1 MPLGPPQILDVGL
14 DKAARAIS
22 IAVVVNQNDPDLGLG
37 PEVVPE
43 GAFFFP
49 VEDFK
54 VPLDLGFLLLPRF
67 TLLAFSAA
75 LDPLRIANQL
85 AQKPLYRWTV
95 FSENGQAITSSSG
108 MDVSVHGSLDSLPK
122 DLRLLVCSGNQ
133 GLDAASDATVARL
146 RKHVR
151 FGGKVGGI
159 CTGAAT
165 LARAG
170 LLNDRIF
177 TMHWE
182 NQPGFV
188 ERYPDLIPSPKR
200 FEIDGDLWTC
210 GGGAAAT
217 EMMLSIIQRDYGRDF
232 AIVVSDMCLNY
243 GELAPHAA
251 QRSSLARA
259 LSTRNAKLV
268 QVVQA
273 MYNNIEEPVS
283 FDELSEIT
291 GLSRRQI
298 ERQFKQYLGES
309 PMIAY
314 RNIRLDRAR
323 ALVVETDMTVAE
335 IAIASGFSSTGV
347 LSRHYKDRFGNSPSA
362 HQKNKQKSE

>member
-1 MPLGPPQILDVGL
+1 MTSRIEPEP
-14 DKAARAIS
+14 RF
-22 IAVVVNQNDPDLGLG
+22 G

-43 GAFFFP
+43 GAFFYP
-49 VEDFK
+49 VEGFK
-54 VPLDLGFLLLPRF
+54 APLDLGFLLLPRF

-85 AQKPLYRWTV
+85 AQKPLYRWTI
-95 FSENGQAITSSSG
+95 FSETGDAVSSSSG
-108 MDVSVHGSLDSLPK
+108 TEVSVHASLGPLPK

-133 GLDAASDATVARL
+133 GVEAASETTLVQL

-170 LLNDRIF
+170 LLEDRIF

-182 NQPGFV
+182 NQPGFL
-188 ERYPDLIPSPKR
+188 ERFPELQPSSKR

-217 EMMLSIIQRDYGRDF
+217 EMMLSVIQSDFGRDF
-232 AIVVSDMCLNY
+232 AIVVSDMCLNR
-243 GELAPHAA
+243 GELEPRTA

-268 QVVQA
+268 HVVQA
-273 MYNNIEEPVS
+273 MYHNIEEPMS
-283 FDELSEIT
+283 LDQLSSMT

-298 ERQFKQYLGES
+298 ERHFAKFLGES
-309 PMIAY
+309 PTVAY

-323 ALVVETDMTVAE
+323 ALVVETDMTITE
-335 IAIASGFSSTGV
+335 IAAACGFNSTTV
-347 LSRHYKDRFGNSPSA
+347 LSRHYKERFGSTPSA
-362 HQKNKQKSE
+362 LKSTMQESA

>member
-1 MPLGPPQILDVGL
+1 MDVAAQVTILATAM
-14 DKAARAIS
+14 KT
-22 IAVVVNQNDPDLGLG
+22 NQPDTRLG

-49 VEDFK
+49 VESFRA
-54 VPLDLGFLLLPRF
+54 PMDLGFLLLPRF

-95 FSENGQAITSSSG
+95 FSENGEAVSSSSG
-108 MDVSVHGSLDSLPK
+108 MDVSVHGSLDTLPK
-122 DLRLLVCSGNQ
+122 DLRLIVCSGNQ
-133 GLDAASDATVARL
+133 GLEAANETTVAHI

-151 FGGKVGGI
+151 FGGKTGGI

-170 LLNDRIF
+170 LLQDRTF
-177 TMHWE
+177 TLHWE

-188 ERYPDLIPSPKR
+188 ESFPDLLPSARR

-217 EMMLSIIQRDYGRDF
+217 EMMLSVIQRDFGRDF
-232 AIVVSDMCLNY
+232 AVVVSDMCLN
-243 GELAPHAA
+243 GGDLEPRTA

-259 LSTRNAKLV
+259 LSTRNARLV

-273 MYNNIEEPVS
+273 MYHNIEDPVT
-283 FDELSEIT
+283 FDDLSEMT

-298 ERQFKQYLGES
+298 ERQFRQYLGGT
-309 PMIAY
+309 PMTVY

-323 ALVVETDMTVAE
+323 ALVIETDMTIAE
-335 IAIASGFSSTGV
+335 ISAACGFNSTGV
-347 LSRHYKDRFGNSPSA
+347 FSRHYRDRFGSAPSV
-362 HQKNKQKSE
+362 HQNNRQKTE

>member
-1 MPLGPPQILDVGL
+1 MTSRIDM
-14 DKAARAIS
+14 
-22 IAVVVNQNDPDLGLG
+22 NTGLG

-49 VEDFK
+49 IDGFDA
-54 VPLDLGFLLLPRF
+54 PLDLGFLLLPRF

-95 FSENGQAITSSSG
+95 YSETGGPVSSSSG
-108 MDVSVHGSLDSLPK
+108 MSMSVHNNLDALPK
-122 DLRLLVCSGNQ
+122 DMRLLVCSGNQ
-133 GLDAASDATVARL
+133 GLTAASDATLARI

-170 LLNDRIF
+170 LLDSRTF

-182 NQPGFV
+182 NQPGFLEKFPELV
-188 ERYPDLIPSPKR
+188 PSPKR

-217 EMMLSIIQRDYGRDF
+217 EMMLSIIQRDFGRDF
-232 AIVVSDMCLNY
+232 AIVVSDMCLN
-243 GELAPHAA
+243 GGDLEPRTA
-251 QRSSLARA
+251 QRSSLSRA
-259 LSTRNAKLV
+259 LNTRNAKLV

-273 MYNNIEEPVS
+273 MYHNIEEPLG
-283 FDELSEIT
+283 FDELSEMT

-298 ERQFKQYLGES
+298 ERHFKQFLGES
-309 PMIAY
+309 PTVVY

-323 ALVVETDMTVAE
+323 ALIVETDMTVSE
-335 IAIASGFSSTGV
+335 IAAACGFNSTSI
-347 LSRHYKDRFGNSPSA
+347 LSIHYRERFGTSPSA
-362 HQKNKQKSE
+362 QQHKK

>member
-1 MPLGPPQILDVGL
+1 M
-14 DKAARAIS
+14 
-22 IAVVVNQNDPDLGLG
+22 
-37 PEVVPE
+37 VPE
-43 GAFFFP
+43 GAFSFP
-49 VEDFK
+49 VDASSE
-54 VPLDLGFLLLPRF
+54 PRALGFLLLDSF

-75 LDPLRIANQL
+75 LDPLRVANQL
-85 AQKPLYRWTV
+85 AQKSLYRWTL
-95 FSENGQAITSSSG
+95 FSETGDPVTASSG
-108 MDVSVHGSLDSLPK
+108 IEVSVHGKLDDLPP
-122 DLRLLVCSGNQ
+122 DLRLLVCSGNH
-133 GLDAASDATVARL
+133 GLEAASDAIVTKI

-151 FGGKVGGI
+151 FGGKTGGI

-170 LLNDRIF
+170 LLKDRMF
-177 TMHWE
+177 TLHWE

-188 ERYPDLIPSPKR
+188 ERFPELSPSPKR
-200 FEIDGDLWTC
+200 FEIDGNLWTC

-217 EMMLSIIQRDYGRDF
+217 EMMLSIIQDDFGRDF
-232 AIVVSDMCLNY
+232 AVVVSDMCLNN
-243 GELAPHAA
+243 GELESHAS

-273 MYNNIEEPVS
+273 MHDNIEEPVS
-283 FDELSEIT
+283 FDDLSKLT

-298 ERQFKQYLGES
+298 ERHFRQYLGES

-323 ALVVETDMTVAE
+323 SLAVETDLTVVE
-335 IAIASGFSSTGV
+335 IAVACGFNSSSV
-347 LSRHYKDRFGNSPSA
+347 FSRQYKDRFGSSPSA
-362 HQKNKQKSE
+362 QIRRKAGTH

>member
-1 MPLGPPQILDVGL
+1 MPTPDPSFAPKSGAQGPDI
-14 DKAARAIS
+14 
-22 IAVVVNQNDPDLGLG
+22 
-37 PEVVPE
+37 VPK
-43 GAFFFP
+43 GAFYFP
-49 VEDFK
+49 VTRFEK
-54 VPLDLGFLLLPRF
+54 TTDLGFLLLPRF

-75 LDPLRIANQL
+75 LDPLRVANQL

-95 FSENGQAITSSSG
+95 FSESGGSVTSSSG
-108 MDVSVHGSLDSLPK
+108 MDVSTHARLVDLPK
-122 DLRLLVCSGNQ
+122 GLRLLVCSGNQ
-133 GLDAASDATVARL
+133 GMDAASESTLAVL
-146 RKHVR
+146 RKHAR
-151 FGGKVGGI
+151 FGGPVGGI

-170 LLNDRIF
+170 LLQDQTF
-177 TMHWE
+177 TLHWE

-188 ERYPDLIPSPKR
+188 EKFPDLTPTSKR

-217 EMMLSIIQRDYGRDF
+217 ELMLSIIQRDYGRDF
-232 AIVVSDMCLNY
+232 AIVVSDMCLNN
-243 GELAPHAA
+243 GDLEPRSA

-273 MYNNIEEPVS
+273 MYHNIEEPAT
-283 FDELSEIT
+283 FDDLSKMT

-298 ERQFKQYLGES
+298 ERQFQQFLGET
-309 PMIAY
+309 PMTAY

-323 ALVVETDMTVAE
+323 ALSVETDMSVAE
-335 IAIASGFSSTGV
+335 IAMACGFNSTDV
-347 LSRHYKDRFGNSPSA
+347 FSRHYKARFGVSPSA
-362 HQKNKQKSE
+362 QRRVTDRNG

>member
-1 MPLGPPQILDVGL
+1 MSREGMAS
-14 DKAARAIS
+14 K
-22 IAVVVNQNDPDLGLG
+22 DPDLRPG

-43 GAFFFP
+43 GAFYFP
-49 VEDFK
+49 VENFIAP
-54 VPLDLGFLLLPRF
+54 VELGFLLLPRF

-75 LDPLRIANQL
+75 VDPLRIANQL
-85 AQKPLYRWTV
+85 SQKPLYRWTV
-95 FSENGQAITSSSG
+95 LSENGQAVRSSSG
-108 MDVSVHGSLDSLPK
+108 MDVSVHGGLDALPK

-133 GLDAASDATVARL
+133 GLGAAADATVAQI
-146 RKHVR
+146 RKHAR

-170 LLNDRIF
+170 LLLDRNF

-182 NQPGFV
+182 NQPAFL
-188 ERYPDLIPSPKR
+188 ESYPDLIPSQKR

-243 GELAPHAA
+243 GELAPGAG

-273 MYNNIEEPVS
+273 MYHNIEEPVS
-283 FDELSEIT
+283 FHDLSQIT
-291 GLSRRQI
+291 GMSRRQM
-298 ERQFKQYLGES
+298 ERHFKQFLGES
-309 PMIAY
+309 PMAAY

-323 ALVVETDMTVAE
+323 ALVVETEMTVAE
-335 IAIASGFSSTGV
+335 IATACGFNSIGV
-347 LSRHYKDRFGNSPSA
+347 FARHYKERFGSSPSA
-362 HQKNKQKSE
+362 HQKSKQKD

>member
-1 MPLGPPQILDVGL
+1 M
-14 DKAARAIS
+14 
-22 IAVVVNQNDPDLGLG
+22 
-37 PEVVPE
+37 VPE

-49 VEDFK
+49 VEGFDN
-54 VPLDLGFLLLPRF
+54 PRELGFLLLPRF

-95 FSENGQAITSSSG
+95 FSETGDAVSSSSG
-108 MDVSVHGSLDSLPK
+108 MDIGVHGSLDALPQN
-122 DLRLLVCSGNQ
+122 LRLLVCSGNQ
-133 GLDAASDATVARL
+133 GLEAASDTTVAKL

-151 FGGKVGGI
+151 FGGNVGGI

-170 LLNDRIF
+170 LLQDRTF
-177 TMHWE
+177 TLHWE
-182 NQPGFV
+182 NQPGFI
-188 ERYPDLIPSPKR
+188 EAFPDLAPSPKR

-217 EMMLSIIQRDYGRDF
+217 EMMLTIIQRDHGRDF
-232 AIVVSDMCLNY
+232 AIVVSDMCLN
-243 GELAPHAA
+243 GGQIDPGTA

-259 LSTRNAKLV
+259 LSTRNPKLV

-273 MYNNIEEPVS
+273 MHRNIEDPLAL
-283 FDELSEIT
+283 DDLSAMT

-298 ERQFKQYLGES
+298 ERHFSQYLGES
-309 PMIAY
+309 PTITY

-323 ALVVETDMTVAE
+323 ALIVETDMTVAQ
-335 IAIASGFSSTGV
+335 IAVACGFNSNSV
-347 LSRHYKDRFGNSPSA
+347 FSRHYRERFGASPSA
-362 HQKNKQKSE
+362 HLHKKGN

>member
-1 MPLGPPQILDVGL
+1 M
-14 DKAARAIS
+14 
-22 IAVVVNQNDPDLGLG
+22 
-37 PEVVPE
+37 VPE
-43 GAFFFP
+43 GAFTFP
-49 VEDFK
+49 VDASSE
-54 VPLDLGFLLLPRF
+54 PRELGFLLLDRF

-75 LDPLRIANQL
+75 LDPLRVANQL
-85 AQKPLYRWTV
+85 AQKSLYRWTL
-95 FSENGQAITSSSG
+95 FSENGNPVTASSG
-108 MDVSVHGSLDSLPK
+108 IDVSVHGKLDDLSP

-133 GLDAASDATVARL
+133 WLEAASDATVSKM

-151 FGGKVGGI
+151 FGGRTGGI

-170 LLNDRIF
+170 LLEGRRF
-177 TMHWE
+177 TLHWE
-182 NQPGFV
+182 NQPGFI
-188 ERYPDLIPSPKR
+188 ESFPELSPSPKR

-217 EMMLSIIQRDYGRDF
+217 EMMLSIIQDDFGRDF
-232 AIVVSDMCLNY
+232 AVVVSDMCLSN
-243 GELAPHAA
+243 GELESRAS

-273 MYNNIEEPVS
+273 MYDNIEEPVS
-283 FDELSEIT
+283 FDELSELT

-298 ERQFKQYLGES
+298 ERHFKQYLGES

-323 ALVVETDMTVAE
+323 SLAVETNMTVVEIAVAC
-335 IAIASGFSSTGV
+335 GFSSSGNF
-347 LSRHYKDRFGNSPSA
+347 SRHYKDRFGSSPSVQIKRA
-362 HQKNKQKSE
+362 VS

>member
-1 MPLGPPQILDVGL
+1 MTNTKSEPCLGT
-14 DKAARAIS
+14 
-22 IAVVVNQNDPDLGLG
+22 
-37 PEVVPE
+37 EVVPK

-49 VEDFK
+49 VEGYK
-54 VPLDLGFLLLPRF
+54 APLDLGFLLLPRF

-95 FSENGQAITSSSG
+95 FSENGLAVTSSAG
-108 MDVSVHGSLDSLPK
+108 IDISVHDSLTALPK

-133 GLDAASDATVARL
+133 GMEAATEATVAQI
-146 RKHVR
+146 RKHTR
-151 FGGKVGGI
+151 FGGTVGGI

-170 LLNDRIF
+170 LLHDRNF

-182 NQPGFV
+182 NQPGFS
-188 ERYPDLIPSPKR
+188 EHFPDLVPSPKR

-232 AIVVSDMCLNY
+232 AVVVSDMCLNY
-243 GELAPHAA
+243 GELAPRAA

-273 MYNNIEEPVS
+273 MYHNIEDPVT
-283 FDELSEIT
+283 FDTLSSIT

-298 ERQFKQYLGES
+298 ERHFKQFLGET

-323 ALVVETDMTVAE
+323 ALVVETDLTVAE
-335 IAIASGFSSTGV
+335 IAIACGFNSTGV
-347 LSRHYKDRFGNSPSA
+347 FSRHYKERFGSTPTA
-362 HQKNKQKSE
+362 HQNRKQNDE

>member
-1 MPLGPPQILDVGL
+1 MPN
-14 DKAARAIS
+14 KATA
-22 IAVVVNQNDPDLGLG
+22 QEPD
-37 PEVVPE
+37 VVPE

-49 VEDFK
+49 VK
-54 VPLDLGFLLLPRF
+54 SRSAPRDLGFLLLDRF

-85 AQKPLYRWTV
+85 AQKSLYRWTL
-95 FSENGQAITSSSG
+95 FSETGRPVTASSG
-108 MDVSVHGSLDSLPK
+108 IDVSVHDSLDALPT
-122 DLRLLVCSGNQ
+122 DMRLLVCSGNQ
-133 GLDAASDATVARL
+133 GLEAASEATVAKI

-151 FGGKVGGI
+151 FGGRTGGI

-170 LLNDRIF
+170 LLEGRTF

-188 ERYPDLIPSPKR
+188 ESFPQHLPSPRR

-210 GGGAAAT
+210 GGGIAAT
-217 EMMLSIIQRDYGRDF
+217 EMMLSIIQNDFGRDF
-232 AIVVSDMCLNY
+232 AIVVSDMCLNN
-243 GELAPHAA
+243 GELDAGAT

-283 FDELSEIT
+283 FDDLSELT

-298 ERQFKQYLGES
+298 ERHFKQFLGES

-323 ALVVETDMTVAE
+323 SLLVETDMTVVE
-335 IAIASGFSSTGV
+335 IAVACGFSSRSV
-347 LSRHYKDRFGNSPSA
+347 LSRQYRDRFGSSPSA
-362 HQKNKQKSE
+362 QIRRKASG